1 MNSYSVLAKY
11 YDELMGDFDY
21 DGYVAFVKNIVS
33 GEGVDLCCGTGKIAI
48 ALADSCK
55 MTGVDL
61 SQDMLSIAMTN
72 SKKMGKKVL
81 WVAESVDEFE
91 PMHQVDFVTCVCDGF
106 NYLDKIQLACTFDKI
121 GNYVKSGGK
130 LIFDISSAY
139 KLTKILGDNV
149 FCEDNEDVTYIWNN
163 TLSEDESSVE
173 MQLSFFEPVCKDT
186 YRRVDEEHIQY
197 VHHTHQI
204 NEILKDKWDYK
215 VMDARTMQEPTADS
229 VRLVWIATRK

>member
-11 YDELMGDFDY
+11 YDKLMGDFDY
-21 DGYVAFVKNIVS
+21 DSYVAFVKNNVS

-48 ALADSCK
+48 ALASDCT

-61 SQDMLSIAMTN
+61 SQDMLSVAMTN

-81 WVAESVDEFE
+81 WVNESVDEFQ
-91 PMHQVDFVTCVCDGF
+91 PMHKVDFVTCVCDGF
-106 NYLDKIQLACTFDKI
+106 NYLDDAQLQNTLSNI
-121 GNYVKSGGK
+121 TSYVKTGGK

-139 KLTKILGDNV
+139 KLTEILGDNV
-149 FCEDNEDVTYIWNN
+149 FCEDYEDVTYIWNN
-163 TLSEDESSVE
+163 ALSDDESSVE
-173 MQLSFFEPVCKDT
+173 MQLSFFEPIGGDT

-197 VHHTHQI
+197 VHHADQI
-204 NEILKDKWDYK
+204 NAMLKGEWDFE
-215 VMDARTMQEPTADS
+215 VLDATTMQAPINKT